1 MKRVILSTLVL
12 CAALG
17 SAWADA
23 AKVEI
28 SMAYPVAVT
37 APIANIMNGY
47 AAEFMAANPGVK
59 VTLVFSGG
67 YGDVKTAVQTAIQG
81 KAKAPELAIMLATDV
96 YDLVNARLIDTL
108 DDLAAADKTGKAYL
122 KDFAPAYMGNS
133 YAGGKLYGIPF
144 QRSAVVM
151 YYNADLLAKEKIA
164 VPATWDQLGKAA
176 GALTVDGGS
185 TRWGIECSTKNPYW
199 LFEPFAIANGKN
211 IFADETTVTFNDPK
225 VIEAAQFV
233 IDLSKKYKGMPAGV
247 TDSWGSSTAN
257 FIAGKTAMVM
267 HSSGSLANILKGAK
281 FTVGVA
287 PVPGKTPASV
297 TGGGNIYLTA
307 GHTAAER
314 KAAWDFVRFVTDPAR
329 VVDFSVQTGYVPY
342 RQGALD
348 SKAWKDYVAKTP
360 QAKAIADILPVMGPE
375 IATNALAEVKS
386 AFNKYLEM
394 AINGQMTPKAAMDAA
409 QAEAD
414 KALKDYK

>member
-1 MKRVILSTLVL
+1 MKRAILSLFALASV
-12 CAALG
+12 LG
-17 SAWADA
+17 SSWAA
-23 AKVEI
+23 EKVEI
-28 SMAYPVAVT
+28 SLAYPVAVT

-47 AAEFMAANPGVK
+47 AAQFMASNPDVK
-59 VTLVFSGG
+59 VTLIFSGG

-96 YDLVNARLIDTL
+96 YDLVNARLVDSF
-108 DDLAAADKTGKAYL
+108 DDLAAADKSGKDFL
-122 KDFAPAYMGNS
+122 KDLAPAYMGNS

-164 VPATWDQLGKAA
+164 VPRTWEQLGAAA
-176 GALTVDGGS
+176 GKLTVDGGAV
-185 TRWGIECSTKNPYW
+185 RWGLECSTKNPYW

-211 IFADETTVTFNDPK
+211 IFTDETTVSFNDPR
-225 VIEAAQFV
+225 VVEAVQFV
-233 IDLSKKYKGMPAGV
+233 IDLAQKHKGMPAGV
-247 TDSWGSSTAN
+247 NDSWGSSTSN

-267 HSSGSLANILKGAK
+267 HSSGSLTNVLKGAK
-281 FTVGVA
+281 FAVGVA

-307 GHTAAER
+307 GHSAAER
-314 KAAWDFVRFVTDPAR
+314 KAAWDFVRFITAPDR

-342 RQGALD
+342 RGSALE
-348 SKAWKDYVAKTP
+348 SKPWKDYVAKTP
-360 QAKAIADILPVMGPE
+360 QAKAIADILPAMGPE
-375 IATNALAEVKS
+375 IATNALSEVKS

-394 AINGQMTPKAAMDAA
+394 AINGQMSPKAAMDAA
-409 QAEAD
+409 QAEAE

>member
-1 MKRVILSTLVL
+1 MKRAILTVL
-12 CAALG
+12 ALG
-17 SAWADA
+17 IILGAVHAAD
-23 AKVEI
+23 KVEI
-28 SMAYPVAVT
+28 SLAYPVAVT

-47 AAEFMAANPGVK
+47 AAEFMAANPDVK
-59 VTLVFSGG
+59 VTLIFSGG

-96 YDLVNARLIDTL
+96 YDLVNARLVDTF
-108 DDLAAADKTGKAYL
+108 DDLAKADKTGAAYL
-122 KDFAPAYMGNS
+122 KDLAPAYMGNS
-133 YAGGKLYGIPF
+133 YSSGKLYGIPF

-164 VPATWDQLGKAA
+164 VPKTWAELGAAA
-176 GALTVDGGS
+176 GKLTVNGGAE
-185 TRWGIECSTKNPYW
+185 RWGLECSTKNPYW

-211 IFADETTVTFNDPK
+211 IFTDESTVNFNDPK

-233 IDLSKKYKGMPAGV
+233 IDLSQKYKGMPSGV

-257 FIAGKTAMVM
+257 FIAGKTAMVI
-267 HSSGSLANILKGAK
+267 HTSGSLSNILKGAK

-297 TGGGNIYLTA
+297 TGGGNIYLTP
-307 GHTAAER
+307 GHSTAER
-314 KAAWDFVRFVTDPAR
+314 KAAWDFVRFITEPER
-329 VVDFSVQTGYVPY
+329 VVDFSIATGYVPY
-342 RQGALD
+342 RQSALNAA
-348 SKAWKDYVAKTP
+348 AWKNYVAKTP
-360 QAKAIADILPVMGPE
+360 QAKSVADILPLMGPE
-375 IATNALAEVKS
+375 IATNALADVKS

-394 AINGQMTPKAAMDAA
+394 AINGQMTAKAAMDAA

-414 KALKDYK
+414 KALKDYR